1 MLARAQSTLKNV
13 NLAAMPR
20 ILSFLVLKTC
30 GRSWANFYFLVV
42 NFFNK
47 KEKKIRHFWKFWK
60 KNPRHSTVFTINRTE
75 FEECLFISL
84 GLRSTKSWGACYNR
98 KKWRKERQL
107 NLNLQIEIS
116 KHGCLGKQCYFASMI
131 STVGSQWLVF
141 SLFMNIIT
149 SASAF
154 AWPGSKHTKKC

>member
-1 MLARAQSTLKNV
+1 MLDRAHNTLKNV
-13 NLAAMPR
+13 NLGAMPR
-20 ILSFLVLKTC
+20 ILSFLDLKTC
-30 GRSWANFYFLVV
+30 RRSWANFCFLGV

-47 KEKKIRHFWKFWK
+47 KEKKIKHFWKFWK
-60 KNPRHSTVFTINRTE
+60 NNPRHPTVFTINRTD
-75 FEECLFISL
+75 FEECLLISL

-98 KKWRKERQL
+98 EKWWKERQL
-107 NLNLQIEIS
+107 NLNRQIEIS
-116 KHGCLGKQCYFASMI
+116 KNSCSGKQCYFASMI

-154 AWPGSKHTKKC
+154 AWPGS